1 MVKNVNGGK
10 HKNQARKHMIETNK
24 KLRLKVDELEMYATV
39 LTKLGGNKI
48 EVFCMDGKKRLCLI
62 PGKFSNR
69 RRDNMIEKG
78 GWVLVGLR
86 DWETPKE
93 RENCDLLETYTD
105 IEKKK
110 LINTINENWSIF
122 LPKTVE
128 DDVVHFTNDY
138 EEQQET
144 MRNEISNN
152 KCSVVMDE
160 LLDFNDI

>member
-24 KLRLKVDELEMYATV
+24 KLRIKADELEMYATV

-78 GWVLVGLR
+78 GWVLIGLR

>member
-10 HKNQARKHMIETNK
+10 HKNQARKYAIETNK
-24 KLRLKVDELEMYATV
+24 KLRLKSNELEIYAMV
-39 LTKLGGNKI
+39 STKLGGNKI
-48 EVFCMDGKKRLCLI
+48 EVFCMDGKKRLCHI

-69 RRDNMIEKG
+69 RRDNMIEKE

-86 DWETPKE
+86 DWETSKE

-122 LPKTVE
+122 LPKSIE
-128 DDVVHFTNDY
+128 DDVIHFTNDY
-138 EEQQET
+138 EEQQEI
-144 MRNEISNN
+144 MRNEITSNN
-152 KCSVVMDE
+152 CSVTMNE